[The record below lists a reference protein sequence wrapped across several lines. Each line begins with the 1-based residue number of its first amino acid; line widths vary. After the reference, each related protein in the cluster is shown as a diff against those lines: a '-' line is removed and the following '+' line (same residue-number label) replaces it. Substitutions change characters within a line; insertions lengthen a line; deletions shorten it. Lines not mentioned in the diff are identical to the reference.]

1 MTAIHEDKDRRKAR
15 AAMLSVASNA
25 SLVLLKLAVGATIG
39 SVAVI
44 SEAIHSAVDLLA
56 SLIAFV
62 AVKTSGKPADRGHP
76 FGHGKVENISGTLEA
91 LLIFIAAGWIILE
104 ATEKLRDPAP
114 MESVG
119 WGVGVMLLS
128 SLANIAVS
136 RHLFKVGRETESI
149 ALVADA
155 WHLRTDVYTSAGVMA
170 GLALMWTGAIV
181 APNVYLGWLDPF
193 SAILVA
199 LLIIR
204 AALALTLASG
214 RDLLD
219 TSLPPEEEAVIRQC
233 IASMFPAIKGFN
245 KLRTRKAGSQR
256 FVNFDLL
263 VDGGLSVEEA
273 HRLADA
279 ITKKIKA
286 RYPETTVTIHIEPFI
301 ENYMGEC
308 SDCMAGGTS

>member
-1 MTAIHEDKDRRKAR
+1 MTKIQEAKDRRKAR

-56 SLIAFV
+56 ALIAFV

-104 ATEKLRDPAP
+104 AVEKLRDPAP

-136 RHLFKVGRETESI
+136 RHLFKVGEETDSI
-149 ALVADA
+149 ALIADA
-155 WHLRTDVYTSAGVMA
+155 WHLRTDVYTSAGVMV
-170 GLALMWTGAIV
+170 GLALMWTGAIA
-181 APNVYLGWLDPF
+181 APDVYLGWVDPL

-199 LLIIR
+199 LLIVR
-204 AALALTLASG
+204 AAVGLTLASG

-219 TSLPPEEEAVIRQC
+219 TSLPPDEEAVICQC
-233 IASMFPAIKGFN
+233 IASMSPAINGFN

-263 VDGGLSVEEA
+263 VDGSLSVEEA

-286 RYPETTVTIHIEPFI
+286 CYPETTVTIHIEPCI
-301 ENYMGEC
+301 ERCGGEC
-308 SDCMAGGTS
+308 SDCMAGGTR